1 MPVSEEALRLL
12 GPREFGIVR
21 TALGRILGVA
31 HRIAGSADY
40 DSERIELVAGV
51 RLLIAPSVFNPR
63 LLRTGEYFA
72 RVIAGYRLG
81 AGGNVLDLGTGS
93 GICAIVAARHARRV
107 VAVDINPAAV
117 RCATVNAQL
126 NGVEQR
132 IECRTGDLF
141 APVAGE
147 RFDAIFFNPPFAS
160 GAPSD
165 ARDCAWRSTDV
176 ATRYAAQL
184 AEHLAQNGRAW
195 LLLSTWGDACATFV
209 DELVKRGFRLEVFA
223 VRSFVNERVTILEV
237 RPASEDNR

>member
-12 GPREFGIVR
+12 GPREFGAVR
-21 TALGRILGVA
+21 AALGRILGIA
-31 HRIAGSADY
+31 HRIAGSRDY
-40 DSERIELVAGV
+40 DSEHIEHVAGV

-107 VAVDINPAAV
+107 IAVDINPAAV
-117 RCATVNAQL
+117 RCATLNAQL
-126 NGVEQR
+126 NAVERR
-132 IECRTGDLF
+132 ITCRTGDLF
-141 APVAGE
+141 SPVAGE

-160 GAPSD
+160 GAPRD

-176 ATRYAAQL
+176 AARYAEQL
-184 AEHLAQNGRAW
+184 ADHLAERGRAW
-195 LLLSTWGDACATFV
+195 LLLSTWGDACAMFV
-209 DELVKRGFRLEVFA
+209 DELVSRNYELEVFA

-237 RPASEDNR
+237 RPGSEDNR

>member
-21 TALGRILGVA
+21 TVLGRIVGVA
-31 HRIAGSADY
+31 HRLAGSADH
-40 DSERIELVAGV
+40 DSERFEHVAGA

-81 AGGNVLDLGTGS
+81 AGGSVLDLGTGS

-117 RCATVNAQL
+117 RCARVNAQL
-126 NGVEQR
+126 NAVEQR
-132 IECRTGDLF
+132 IECRAGDLF

-147 RFDAIFFNPPFAS
+147 RFDAIFFNPPFAF
-160 GAPSD
+160 GLPRN
-165 ARDCAWRSTDV
+165 ARDCAWRSTDI
-176 ATRYAAQL
+176 AARYAAQL
-184 AEHLAQNGRAW
+184 AGHLAENGRAW

-209 DELVKRGFRLEVFA
+209 DELVKRDYRLDVFA
-223 VRSFVNERVTILEV
+223 VRRFVNERVTILEV
-237 RPASEDNR
+237 RPGSEDDR